1 MRVLTYPYS
10 DAYTP
15 SMPVVDLG
23 VSQPGAR
30 QPAQVVTAV
39 VDSGADGTLV
49 PIDVLEAVSAGYVGE
64 AFIRG
69 ISGKR
74 QGVSMY
80 LATLHIGSHVLN
92 AVRVVAVHE
101 GSEAILGRNVL
112 QFLVVTL
119 NGPAAATEVVV

>member
-69 ISGKR
+69 DLRKK
-74 QGVSMY
+74 
-80 LATLHIGSHVLN
+80 A
-92 AVRVVAVHE
+92 
-101 GSEAILGRNVL
+101 GSEHVPGDIAHWFSRAQRSASCGSS
-112 QFLVVTL
+112 
-119 NGPAAATEVVV
+119 

>member
-1 MRVLTYPYS
+1 MSVLTYPYS

-23 VSQPGAR
+23 VSRPGAR
-30 QPAQVVTAV
+30 QPIQVVTAV

-64 AFIRG
+64 AVIRG
-69 ISGKR
+69 ISGSR

-80 LATLHIGSHVLN
+80 LATLHVGSHVLK
-92 AVRVVAVHE
+92 AVRVVAIPE
-101 GSEAILGRNVL
+101 GGEAILGRNVL

-119 NGPAAATEVVV
+119 NGPAAMTEISA

>member
-23 VSQPGAR
+23 VSRPGAW
-30 QPAQVVTAV
+30 QPTQVVTAV

-80 LATLHIGSHVLN
+80 LAALHVGSHVFN
-92 AVRVVAVHE
+92 AVRVVAVQE
-101 GSEAILGRNVL
+101 GGEAILGRNVL

-119 NGPAAATEVVV
+119 NGPAAASEVVV